1 MTAIASGGK
10 PTTYVSGSLLLWRQ
24 WWNSP
29 QACIRGPLSWDWIV
43 EGNSIR
49 CSWQIWEGNLSAVKA
64 QSYDN
69 FAADQALSLSFFKV
83 MMYFLA
89 ADQAISDF
97 EVRLKHDSNVGK
109 FGKSSNHVLVKERQ
123 NISYSILQI
132 ERIGG
137 KKTWPPAQ
145 QDF

>member
-1 MTAIASGGK
+1 
-10 PTTYVSGSLLLWRQ
+10 
-24 WWNSP
+24 
-29 QACIRGPLSWDWIV
+29 
-43 EGNSIR
+43 
-49 CSWQIWEGNLSAVKA
+49 
-64 QSYDN
+64 
-69 FAADQALSLSFFKV
+69 

-137 KKTWPPAQ
+137 KKT
-145 QDF
+145 